1 MNTPVIKRILV
12 PVDFSEITGSVIE
25 HGIFLTRLL
34 QAEMIIMHVVHVP
47 PIAEASTWLD
57 PVISPSVEQDIGRQ
71 MKAAARARLD
81 GLAGQCREAGVEA
94 EVILRE
100 GVPFAEILKAAEDAP
115 IDLIV
120 LGSHGRTGLSH
131 FLIGSVAERVV
142 RRARRS
148 VFCIKAPTSD
158 DAGE

>member
-1 MNTPVIKRILV
+1 
-12 PVDFSEITGSVIE
+12 
-25 HGIFLTRLL
+25 
-34 QAEMIIMHVVHVP
+34 
-47 PIAEASTWLD
+47 
-57 PVISPSVEQDIGRQ
+57 

-81 GLAGQCREAGVEA
+81 ALAGQCQEAGVEA

-142 RRARRS
+142 RRARCS